1 MQAFDYNEGEGQDFR
16 MILRRYEGMLA
27 KGELQF
33 LDLES
38 FLRLLEHYEA
48 QGKWEQA
55 FLTLEHA
62 LRQHAFSG
70 QLYLFGVQL
79 SLEVDRLWEAERYLA
94 QAKLYE
100 PSSMEVRFFEV
111 EILQQR
117 GHYKQ
122 AYRLLDEIM
131 VEAKGADR
139 LEALLMQAVIHE
151 QQERYDK
158 SFELLAELLREDPHH
173 ELAYNRI
180 WLAMELGELYAEG
193 AELHQELT
201 DLDPYAPW
209 AWYNLGHAYKK
220 MGLYE
225 KALEAYDYA
234 IVIAEKMEFA
244 YRDYIPL
251 LMHLKQLDRLAGVL
265 VDFEANFPQYPQ
277 DLGMWKGQLLQ
288 LQGQYAQAQ
297 EQFLSLLEEEKAP
310 NTFYLLGVSY
320 AAQGK
325 WLAALDAFE
334 QAFKLADYE
343 ERFLLAMAE
352 THNQLNQEEAA
363 RNCFQQAAELAPHS
377 PLVWRSYLEF
387 LIDEGDYE
395 QAWLALQ
402 SAQLESNADVYDWAA
417 VLLLWQLGQKQAASE
432 QLIMAL
438 STKAWSKHL
447 LFELE
452 PDLEQ
457 DEAFMSWWGS
467 HLD

>member
-48 QGKWEQA
+48 GGKWEQA

-62 LRQHAFSG
+62 LRQHPFSG

-79 SLEVDRLWEAERYLA
+79 SLEVDRLWEAERYLG

-122 AYRLLDEIM
+122 AYNLLDKMME
-131 VEAKGADR
+131 EAKGADR

-158 SFELLAELLREDPHH
+158 SFELLANLLREDPHH

-193 AELHQELT
+193 VELHQELT

-220 MGLYE
+220 LGLYE
-225 KALEAYDYA
+225 KALDAYDYA

-251 LMHLKQLDRLAGVL
+251 LMHLKQLDRLSRVL
-265 VDFEANFPQYPQ
+265 EDFEEHFPQYAQ
-277 DLGMWKGQLLQ
+277 DLGMWKGQLSQ
-288 LQGQYAQAQ
+288 LQGNYTQAQ
-297 EQFLSLLEEEKAP
+297 QQFLSLLKEEKMP

-320 AAQGK
+320 AAQGQ

-334 QAFKLADYE
+334 QASKLADYE

-363 RNCFQQAAELAPHS
+363 RNCFQQATELAPHS

-387 LIDEGDYE
+387 LIDEGDYG

-402 SAQLESNADVYDWAA
+402 QAQIDSQSDVYDWAA
-417 VLLLWQLGQKQAASE
+417 VLLLWQLGKKQAASE
-432 QLIMAL
+432 QLIIAL
-438 STKAWSKHL
+438 AEKSWSKHL

-452 PDLEQ
+452 PDLQQ